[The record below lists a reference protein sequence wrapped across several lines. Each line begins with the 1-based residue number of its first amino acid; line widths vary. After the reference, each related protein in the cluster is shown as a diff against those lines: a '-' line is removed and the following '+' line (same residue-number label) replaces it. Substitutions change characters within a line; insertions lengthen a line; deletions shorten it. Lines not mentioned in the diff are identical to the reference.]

1 MGKKNRLIK
10 VVTIGI
16 AIALG
21 NTTVTNA
28 ETSPDADLI
37 SYHPAKT
44 KDIKTGG
51 KGKILRTVRSAF
63 PEGMTLKQNLKPVDF
78 QSLLADQRLAQ
89 TQFDSPEVTSPEIIK
104 PAQEPIPST
113 EELNPSGNPLSF
125 PTKSDEVKLDA
136 QQPITLEQAIELSLK
151 NNKDIEVA
159 RIQIESDAAALRQ
172 EKAALFPTLGLSTGL
187 DYSDDAFLDS
197 NIQQSVDGVIES
209 ALATGATEEEA
220 QEAAESAFGSI
231 GSDASTSS
239 FSFNG
244 GLTLNYDIFTSGQR
258 GASIRAAEK
267 TLRSTELNLEVI
279 VEEARQET
287 SSNYYNLQ
295 NADAQVE
302 ISKAAVED
310 AAQTLKDAQLLERA
324 GLGTRFDVLRAEV
337 ELSQAQQSLSTAKA
351 NQNIARRQLAETL
364 SVSHD
369 TDLSTADAIEEAG
382 EWEMEL
388 EETIVQAFKNRAELE
403 QFLLQKEI
411 SEEQRTIALSSIRPT
426 VSANASYST
435 NDDFEDDFDIS
446 DQYSAGITLQWQ
458 LFDGG
463 AASAGARQAEK
474 GAEIAETS
482 FANERNEI
490 RFAVEQAFFQLKSN
504 QSNIGTATKE
514 VELAEESLRLARL
527 RFQAGVGTQTD
538 VIEAQTQLTTARGD
552 LLSSITDYNLSYVS
566 LQREVSNIPDNSLQ
580 DLP

>member
-231 GSDASTSS
+231 GSDSSTSS

-411 SEEQRTIALSSIRPT
+411 NEEQRTIALSSIRPT
-426 VSANASYST
+426 VSANASYSA

>member
-28 ETSPDADLI
+28 ETSPDADPI

-125 PTKSDEVKLDA
+125 PTKSEEVKLDA

-172 EKAALFPTLGLSTGL
+172 EKAALFPTLGLSTGIN
-187 DYSDDAFLDS
+187 YSDDAFLDGPL
-197 NIQQSVDGVIES
+197 QQSIDNAI
-209 ALATGATEEEA
+209 ADGATEEEA
-220 QEAAESAFGSI
+220 EAAFGGI
-231 GSDASTSS
+231 GSTASTSS
-239 FSFNG
+239 FTFNG
-244 GLTLNYDIFTSGQR
+244 SLTLNYDIFTSGLR

-267 TLRSTELNLEVI
+267 TLQNTELQLEVI

-411 SEEQRTIALSSIRPT
+411 NEEQRTIALSSIRPT
-426 VSANASYST
+426 VSATASYSA
-435 NDDFEDDFDIS
+435 NDDFEDSFDTS
-446 DQYSAGITLQWQ
+446 DTYSAGLTLQWQ

-566 LQREVSNIPDNSLQ
+566 LQREVSNTSDNGLQ

>member
-10 VVTIGI
+10 VVTVGTAI
-16 AIALG
+16 AISNITLAAAK
-21 NTTVTNA
+21 TTPVA
-28 ETSPDADLI
+28 EGI

-44 KDIKTGG
+44 KDTQVSRKD
-51 KGKILRTVRSAF
+51 KILRTAQSAF
-63 PEGMTLKQNLKPVDF
+63 PGGLTLKQNLKPVDF
-78 QSLLADQRLAQ
+78 QTLLADQRLAQ
-89 TQFDSPEVTSPEIIK
+89 AQFDSPEVTSPEIIK

-172 EKAALFPTLGLSTGL
+172 EKAALFPTLGLSTGF

-197 NIQQSVDGVIES
+197 NLQQSIDSFIEG
-209 ALATGATEEEA
+209 ALENGATEEEA
-220 QEAAESAFGSI
+220 QEAAEANFGAI

-239 FSFNG
+239 FTFNG
-244 GLTLNYDIFTSGQR
+244 GLTLNYDIFTSGLR

-267 TLRSTELNLEVI
+267 TLQNTELQLEVI

-302 ISKAAVED
+302 ISKAAVQD

-369 TDLSTADAIEEAG
+369 TDLATADAIEEAG

-411 SEEQRTIALSSIRPT
+411 NEEQRTIALSSIRPT
-426 VSANASYST
+426 VSANASYSA
-435 NDDFEDDFDIS
+435 NEDFEDDFDIS
-446 DQYSAGITLQWQ
+446 DTYSAGITLQWQ

-490 RFAVEQAFFQLKSN
+490 RF
-504 QSNIGTATKE
+504 G
-514 VELAEESLRLARL
+514 
-527 RFQAGVGTQTD
+527 
-538 VIEAQTQLTTARGD
+538 
-552 LLSSITDYNLSYVS
+552 
-566 LQREVSNIPDNSLQ
+566 
-580 DLP
+580 